1 MKAFENKKL
10 KGAVSIFLILI
21 LIPTLLFSAVLV
33 DASRLASARAMT
45 QEAADLAAASAL
57 ASYNL
62 ELKEDYGLFAM
73 EDPQKAEE
81 IYRDSLNATLLASG
95 LEGEGDYSEQLWEL
109 MKSAVGAASPYQG
122 KEFANLYDF
131 QVESCS
137 VTPQYSLGEWQ
148 VLENQMVE
156 YAKFRGIYVMADRL
170 GILGSLGE
178 AKEQA
183 DQNQATAEAM
193 EEKMDVDE
201 DNMSADQALE
211 KLRQAIGDL
220 NTAMQS
226 AGFSEEGYF
235 RALSS
240 RMDQLKAEYTEEEI
254 EVDEELAGGYDSY
267 LNSNTG
273 LIAAYKVLPPMGEEV
288 LKQAE
293 RAKKEVNASI
303 SRLEKFV
310 SDHQEKGEGNSDI
323 SQLVKEA
330 EENIEQYKNSYLPQI
345 DGILEDGA
353 LNALAGHKKV
363 GTELKKVLEKI
374 DEAIC
379 RYGEELEEQQE
390 EQEEEESENE
400 EESGEEAEEPEET
413 SYYYYYLTGGDRT
426 ENRDEA
432 INKNE
437 GGYYPAVR
445 DVTAAYRGRTWKEIN
460 PTLEV
465 SEKKEEESTG
475 KIDSDFAKEQSG
487 SQESPDN
494 EESSEERGEVP
505 EEIYQI
511 RPSKTFV
518 SEGSAQAGNDFY
530 NESGDLSASKEI
542 IGKGAQGSMLQNLA
556 EATRDDVLCLSYM
569 FGTFKTRLSGVE
581 KFSKSGMSQADKDSF
596 YMPKWRYANEDG
608 ELDMRLTPK
617 KERETLLRGEIEYLV
632 YGNRTDKA
640 NEDGVYATIFAE
652 RLANNVVAVYGDK
665 AIRGACH
672 GAAAAASAATAG
684 IVPEPVFF
692 WIFLIAW
699 ATAETAVDMDFLV
712 QGGYRIP
719 LIKTSKNL
727 VLDLEGSKSIDGYGK
742 KGLFVTYEDY
752 LMILLLIK
760 GQEKRLMRSADLVEM
775 NMKTK
780 QEDFSMEKAYTY
792 LHGTSEMSLRYM
804 FGGLAPFEQA
814 YQSGGATGR
823 MRFSSEIYLGY

>member
-1 MKAFENKKL
+1 MKAFENKRI

-33 DASRLASARAMT
+33 DASRLASAKAMT

-57 ASYNL
+57 ASYNMD
-62 ELKEDYGLFAM
+62 LKEDYGLFAM
-73 EDPQKAEE
+73 EDASKAEE
-81 IYRDSLNATLLASG
+81 IYRDSLKATLLASG
-95 LEGEGDYSEQLWEL
+95 LDGEESYSEQLWGL
-109 MKSAVGAASPYQG
+109 MKSAMGAASPYQG

-131 QVESCS
+131 QVESCA
-137 VTPQYSLGEWQ
+137 VTPKYSLGEWQ

-170 GILGSLGE
+170 GIFGSLGA

-183 DQNQATAEAM
+183 DQNQATAEVM

-226 AGFSEEGYF
+226 ASLTEEGYF
-235 RALSS
+235 RALSG

-254 EVDEELAGGYDSY
+254 EVDEEAAGSYDKY
-267 LNSNTG
+267 RNTS
-273 LIAAYKVLPPMGEEV
+273 LIAAYQVLPPMGEEV
-288 LKQAE
+288 LKRAE

-303 SRLEKFV
+303 GRLETFV
-310 SDHQEKGEGNSDI
+310 SGNQEKGEGNSDI
-323 SQLVKEA
+323 AQLVKEA
-330 EENIEQYKNSYLPQI
+330 EENIGQYKSVYLPQI
-345 DGILEDGA
+345 DDILEDGA
-353 LNALAGHKKV
+353 LKTLAGHKKV
-363 GTELKKVLEKI
+363 GTELKKVLERI

-379 RYGEELEEQQE
+379 RYGEELEERQE
-390 EQEEEESENE
+390 EQEEEESEDE
-400 EESGEEAEEPEET
+400 DEDESEDEEAEED
-413 SYYYYYLTGGDRT
+413 SYYYYYLTGKERT
-426 ENRDEA
+426 ENKAEA
-432 INKNE
+432 LNE
-437 GGYYPAVR
+437 GNGGYYPAVKA
-445 DVTAAYRGRTWKEIN
+445 VTAAYRDRTWKEIN

-465 SEKKEEESTG
+465 SKKQEGEDTG
-475 KIDSDFAKEQSG
+475 KINSDFAKEQSG
-487 SQESPDN
+487 SQESPSN
-494 EESSEERGEVP
+494 EGTSEERGEVP
-505 EEIYQI
+505 EEIYQA

-542 IGKGAQGSMLQNLA
+542 IGKGAQGSMFQDLA
-556 EATRDDVLCLSYM
+556 EAARDDVLCLSYM

-581 KFSKSGMSQADKDSF
+581 KFSKSGMSEQDKNSF
-596 YMPKWRYANEDG
+596 YMPKWRYAHEDG
-608 ELDMRLTPK
+608 ELDMRLSPK
-617 KERETLLRGEIEYLV
+617 KDRETLLRGEIEYLV
-632 YGNRTDKA
+632 YGNRTDAA

-652 RLANNVVAVYGDK
+652 RLANNAVAVYGDK
-665 AIRGACH
+665 TIRGACH
-672 GAAAAASAATAG
+672 SAAAAASAATAG
-684 IVPEPVFF
+684 VVPEPVFF

-727 VLDLEGSKSIDGYGK
+727 VLDLDGTISIDGYGK
-742 KGLFVTYEDY
+742 KGIFVTYEDY
-752 LMILLLIK
+752 LMILLLLK
-760 GQEKRLMRSADLVEM
+760 GQEKRLMRSADLIEM

-780 QEDFSMEKAYTY
+780 QPDFSMAEAYTY
-792 LHGTSEMSLRYM
+792 LHGASEMSLRYM
-804 FGGLAPFEQA
+804 FGGLTPFKQA
-814 YQSGGATGR
+814 YQSGGAVGR

>member
-1 MKAFENKKL
+1 MKAFENRKI
-10 KGAVSIFLILI
+10 KGAVSIFLIMI

-57 ASYNL
+57 AAYNMD
-62 ELKEDYGLFAM
+62 LKEDYGLFAM
-73 EDPQKAEE
+73 EDASKAEE
-81 IYRDSLNATLLASG
+81 IYRESLNATLLASG
-95 LEGEGDYSEQLWEL
+95 LQGEEGYSEQLWEL
-109 MKSAVGAASPYQG
+109 MKSAMGAASPYQG

-131 QVESCS
+131 RVESCS
-137 VTPQYSLGEWQ
+137 VTPEYSLGEWQ

-201 DNMSADQALE
+201 ENMSADQALE
-211 KLRQAIGDL
+211 KLRQATGDL

-226 AGFSEEGYF
+226 AGISQESYF
-235 RALSS
+235 KALSS
-240 RMDQLKAEYTEEEI
+240 RMDQLKEEYTDAEAETDQEW
-254 EVDEELAGGYDSY
+254 AGRYES
-267 LNSNTG
+267 SQKG
-273 LIAAYKVLPPMGEEV
+273 LIASFQVLPKMGEEV
-288 LKQAE
+288 RRQAE
-293 RAKKEVNASI
+293 QAKKEVNASI
-303 SRLEKFV
+303 GRLEKFV
-310 SDHQEKGEGNSDI
+310 SGNQEKGEGNSDI

-330 EENIEQYKNSYLPQI
+330 EDNIGQYKSVYLPQI
-345 DGILEDGA
+345 DAILEDEA
-353 LNALAGHKKV
+353 LKALAGHSKV
-363 GTELKKVLEKI
+363 GTELKRVLDKI
-374 DEAIC
+374 DEGIC
-379 RYGEELEEQQE
+379 RYGEELEE
-390 EQEEEESENE
+390 EQEEENESEDGRE
-400 EESGEEAEEPEET
+400 DEAEDGEAEEED
-413 SYYYYYLTGGDRT
+413 SYYYYYLTGGERT
-426 ENRDEA
+426 EEKA
-432 INKNE
+432 QVLE
-437 GGYYPAVR
+437 GGSGCYQPAVR
-445 DVTAAYRGRTWKEIN
+445 AVTDAYRGRMWKEIN

-465 SEKKEEESTG
+465 SQKQEEAAG
-475 KIDSDFAKEQSG
+475 KIDRDFAKEQSG
-487 SQESPDN
+487 SQESPEN
-494 EESSEERGEVP
+494 EDASEERGEVP
-505 EEIYQI
+505 EEIYQM
-511 RPSKTFV
+511 RPSKTFE
-518 SEGSAQAGNDFY
+518 SEGSAPAGNDFY

-542 IGKGAQGSMLQNLA
+542 IGKGAQGSMIQDLA
-556 EATRDDVLCLSYM
+556 ETARDDVLCLSYM

-581 KFSKSGMSQADKDSF
+581 KFSKNGMSQEDKNSF
-596 YMPKWRYANEDG
+596 YMPKWRYANEEG
-608 ELDMRLTPK
+608 ELDMRLSPK
-617 KERETLLRGEIEYLV
+617 KDRETILRGEIEYLV

-665 AIRGACH
+665 EIRGACH
-672 GAAAAASAATAG
+672 GAAAAASAATMG

-727 VLDLEGSKSIDGYGK
+727 VLDLDGSSSINGYGK
-742 KGLFVTYEDY
+742 KGIFVTYEDY
-752 LMILLLIK
+752 LMILLLLK
-760 GQEKRLMRSADLVEM
+760 GQEKRLMRSADLIEM

-780 QEDFSMEKAYTY
+780 QPEFSIAEAYTY
-792 LHGTSEMSLRYM
+792 LHGTSQMSLRYM

-814 YQSGGATGR
+814 YQAGGAVGR
-823 MRFSSEIYLGY
+823 MGFSSEIYLGY